1 MPILESHVGDAFNT
15 WNPLRRFAQAIER
28 MSPDSFSRPP
38 ADSSLPGEDHPDSVT
53 PANASFPP
61 AAASL
66 EARDLVPQ
74 SAPPYKPVV
83 LVVEHVADDAERIA
97 NHLADAGCYPPL
109 AGTAAEG
116 IALARRVQ
124 PNVILVNQALPDL
137 SGFRMVQQL
146 ASDPLTAHCP
156 AILVGRTD
164 DPGTR
169 AYALRAGA
177 VSVLSKEDELSS
189 ALINAVQRYRR
200 LQPNRDQLES
210 ARLLDAERL
219 DAIVGIV
226 AELSGDPYLND
237 RGKAAVIAAEVEAL
251 MRFPVAG
258 GELRDRHGRVLDD
271 DHTWLAAPG
280 GWIVD
285 PSIRR
290 FRDAILGWPGVGD
303 IAVIP
308 PASPLADCYIALR

>member
-1 MPILESHVGDAFNT
+1 MPILESRAGGALNG

-28 MSPDSFSRPP
+28 MTPDSFSRPP
-38 ADSSLPGEDHPDSVT
+38 ADSSLPGEDNAGGAGQT
-53 PANASFPP
+53 PPPQPP

-66 EARDLVPQ
+66 DAPELVPQ
-74 SAPPYKPVV
+74 NAPPYKPVV
-83 LVVEHVADDAERIA
+83 LVVEHVEADAERIA
-97 NHLADAGCYPPL
+97 SHLAEAGCYPPL
-109 AGTAAEG
+109 AASAAEG

-137 SGFRMVQQL
+137 SGFRLVQKL
-146 ASDPLTAHCP
+146 TTDPLTAHCP
-156 AILVGRTD
+156 TILVGRTD

-200 LQPNRDQLES
+200 LQPNRHQLEA
-210 ARLLDAERL
+210 ARLLDAARL
-219 DAIVGIV
+219 EAIVAIVG
-226 AELSGDPYLND
+226 ELSGDPYLNE

-251 MRFPVAG
+251 LGFPVAG

-280 GWIVD
+280 GWLVD

-303 IAVIP
+303 VAVIP
-308 PASPLADCYIALR
+308 PDSPLTDCYIARR